1 MHDKAIDSWP
11 RPSLAGY
18 SRPMAEDA
26 DIEALA
32 ARYLDLWE
40 RQAAAAAGEPELAQR
55 MLHWIA
61 REFQTAPGAEGP
73 SRDDVS

>member
-1 MHDKAIDSWP
+1 MHDEPIDGWP
-11 RPSLAGY
+11 RPLATGY

-40 RQAAAAAGEPELAQR
+40 RQAAAAAANPELAQR

-61 REFQTAPGAEGP
+61 GEFQAAPGTEGR
-73 SRDDVS
+73 SGDGVG